1 MSNEPMI
8 FCENLVKLYK
18 IGDIEVM
25 ALQGLDLAVE
35 KGEMLAII
43 GNSGSGKSTLMN
55 IIGGLDRP
63 TAGKI
68 HVNGTDLLK
77 LSDKEM
83 MHYMRET
90 IGFVWQNTA
99 RNMIPYLN
107 ALDNVKLVMQMAGKL
122 DVNRAN
128 MLLETVGLAHRKK
141 NKMHELSGGEQQRVA
156 IAIALANSPEILL
169 ADEPTGAVDTK
180 TTAQIMNLF
189 HTVNTEFG
197 ITTIIV
203 THDRQLS
210 HMVPRVV
217 TISDGRIG
225 TEFIRREEIDM
236 ESDEIMNATAGH
248 DQGSHVEY
256 GFIDGRKHLFLPENY
271 LAAVGLKEKSKVRIL
286 IEGDQLILSRPEE
299 EEARKHGKK

>member
-1 MSNEPMI
+1 M
-8 FCENLVKLYK
+8 YK

-107 ALDNVKLVMQMAGKL
+107 AIDA
-122 DVNRAN
+122 
-128 MLLETVGLAHRKK
+128 
-141 NKMHELSGGEQQRVA
+141 
-156 IAIALANSPEILL
+156 
-169 ADEPTGAVDTK
+169 
-180 TTAQIMNLF
+180 
-189 HTVNTEFG
+189 
-197 ITTIIV
+197 
-203 THDRQLS
+203 
-210 HMVPRVV
+210 
-217 TISDGRIG
+217 DGR
-225 TEFIRREEIDM
+225 E
-236 ESDEIMNATAGH
+236 AGCKPCKH
-248 DQGSHVEY
+248 AAG
-256 GFIDGRKHLFLPENY
+256 DGRAGASE
-271 LAAVGLKEKSKVRIL
+271 EK
-286 IEGDQLILSRPEE
+286 
-299 EEARKHGKK
+299 

>member
-1 MSNEPMI
+1 M
-8 FCENLVKLYK
+8 YK

-107 ALDNVKLVMQMAGKL
+107 AIDNVKLVMQMAGKL

-128 MLLETVGLAHRKK
+128 MLLETVGLSGRMRHRPS
-141 NKMHELSGGEQQRVA
+141 ELSGGEQQRAA
-156 IAIALANSPEILL
+156 IARALLNEPELLL
-169 ADEPTGAVDTK
+169 ADEPTGNLDTHTGEAILELFTELRK
-180 TTAQIMNLF
+180 LHPGRSIMM
-189 HTVNTEFG
+189 
-197 ITTIIV
+197 ITHNREIAKLA
-203 THDRQLS
+203 DRTGEL
-210 HMVPRVV
+210 V
-217 TISDGRIG
+217 DGRL
-225 TEFIRREEIDM
+225 T
-236 ESDEIMNATAGH
+236 N
-248 DQGSHVEY
+248 Q
-256 GFIDGRKHLFLPENY
+256 
-271 LAAVGLKEKSKVRIL
+271 
-286 IEGDQLILSRPEE
+286 
-299 EEARKHGKK
+299 